1 MATLLDG
8 KGLAK
13 KVREALAG
21 RVSDIQASLGRAPGL
36 SVILVG
42 EDPASAV
49 YVRNKERAATAMGLK
64 SEIIHLPADSTQEQ
78 VLAEVER
85 LNNDPSVDGFMVQ
98 LPLPAGLD
106 ENAIMQAIAPDK
118 DADGLHPTNL
128 GRLLAG
134 MDAPRP
140 CTPVGVME
148 LLSEGGV
155 ELEGRHAVV
164 IGRSTIVGKPQ
175 ALLLL
180 EKNATVTICHSRTQ
194 NLADEVRRADVVV
207 AAVGRPHFV
216 KGDWVKPGAAV
227 VDVGINR
234 VDGKL
239 VGDVDFDAVQPH
251 AGWITPV
258 PGGVGPMTVAMLMKN
273 AVDAAAK
280 KLP

>member
-13 KVREALAG
+13 KVREALAD
-21 RVSDIQASLGRAPGL
+21 RVSEIQASLGRAPGL

-98 LPLPAGLD
+98 LPLPSGLD
-106 ENAIMQAIAPDK
+106 ENAITQAIAPEK

-140 CTPVGVME
+140 CTPFGVME
-148 LLSEGGV
+148 LLREGGV

-216 KGDWVKPGAAV
+216 QGDWVKPGAAV

-239 VGDVDFDAVQPH
+239 VGDVDFDAVQGH

-280 KLP
+280 KIP

>member
-64 SEIIHLPADSTQEQ
+64 SEIIRLPANSTQEQ

-85 LNNDPSVDGFMVQ
+85 LNTDPSVDGLMVQ
-98 LPLPAGLD
+98 LPLPSGLD
-106 ENAIMQAIAPDK
+106 ENAIMQAIAPEK

-140 CTPVGVME
+140 CTPSGVME
-148 LLSEGGV
+148 LLREGGV

-180 EKNATVTICHSRTQ
+180 EKNATVTLCHSRTQ

-239 VGDVDFDAVQPH
+239 VGDVDFDAVQEH

>member
-1 MATLLDG
+1 LDG

-13 KVREALAG
+13 KVREALAH
-21 RVSDIQASLGRAPGL
+21 RVSEIQASLGRAPGL

-49 YVRNKERAATAMGLK
+49 YVRNKERAANAMGLN

-98 LPLPAGLD
+98 LPLPSGLD
-106 ENAIMQAIAPDK
+106 ENAITQAIAPEK

-140 CTPVGVME
+140 CTPFGVME
-148 LLSEGGV
+148 LLREGGV

-216 KGDWVKPGAAV
+216 QGDWVKPGAAV

-239 VGDVDFDAVQPH
+239 VGDVDFDAVQGH

-280 KLP
+280 KIP

>member
-140 CTPVGVME
+140 CTPFGVME

-239 VGDVDFDAVQPH
+239 VGDVDFDAVQSH